1 MSDFYQQLG
10 KKIRELRLKYPKGEM
25 SQDAVAEKLGVA
37 PNTVSRWET
46 GTYKPT
52 AEDLDKLA
60 RLFEVSITVFFPD
73 LQQDESRASMLA
85 SATGGL
91 SKKDLEE
98 VVRYAEFRKA
108 RRALEGAK
116 RGRARRQEGA

>member
-1 MSDFYQQLG
+1 MNEFYQQIG
-10 KKIRELRLKYPKGEM
+10 RRIRDLRKSYPRGEM
-25 SQDAVAEKLGVA
+25 SQDTVAEKLGIS

-52 AEDLDKLA
+52 PEDLDKLA
-60 RLFEVSITVFFPD
+60 RLFEVPITVFFPD
-73 LQQDESRASMLA
+73 LESDESRASMLA

-98 VVRYAEFRKA
+98 V
-108 RRALEGAK
+108 
-116 RGRARRQEGA
+116 